1 MLESVSLWG
10 MHVADLVSLAPSA
23 LAIYAGYS
31 AWRAQPRWLMGR
43 RRHHA
48 MKHVG
53 IPKKATR
60 LRVRQIIA
68 GGPRT
73 AADELNWLATTYPA
87 NGAGP
92 DFGRG
97 NPMPLTFALP
107 AQALNRL
114 SEAYA
119 AYAADIRRGS
129 FLGTTSVPVVEH
141 DAAMALQT
149 SALLSEAA
157 SGGGSGA
164 GMESRHVRLELHHP
178 NRALDI
184 WQLPDAKRGTLAYD
198 VYVSYRRHRLRPEF
212 LEPPSS
218 GPPAPAPM
226 EAPDLETELLR
237 TTPGEEC
244 ALRNK
249 FSSQHSFDGVLPRL
263 VDWRTERDDS
273 NGRLRLH
280 LAMAET
286 TYAAV
291 LIDHYPETASGS
303 RGTEPGA
310 RRTVNGDQARLL
322 TLSTVLVSSDR
333 MMLFAGR
340 SRNAGSHQEQFGPA
354 VNGNLE
360 LRARNG
366 IAPDSGPSGVPD
378 PILALAREAGEE
390 LGLALDPRRFQV
402 LGIGKFS
409 VAKENGTHV
418 LLSVAHPDLT
428 AEDIV
433 AGVRNA
439 DPMEG
444 RWELGG
450 EVLAAPLPH
459 DAHGAEQLLSWLL
472 HDPELTPHATL
483 SGIAVV
489 ARYFPVAHDQLIRL
503 ASAPWD
509 RTYAPRRIQ
518 IKF

>member
-1 MLESVSLWG
+1 MFESVSLWG

-53 IPKKATR
+53 IPKRATR
-60 LRVRQIIA
+60 RRVGQIIA

-73 AADELNWLATTYPA
+73 AADELNWLATAYPA
-87 NGAGP
+87 NGVSPA
-92 DFGRG
+92 FGRS

-107 AQALNRL
+107 AQALNKL
-114 SEAYA
+114 AAAYA

-149 SALLSEAA
+149 STLLSEAA
-157 SGGGSGA
+157 SGGGSGVA
-164 GMESRHVRLELHHP
+164 MEPRHVGLELQHP
-178 NRALDI
+178 RRKLDI
-184 WQLPDAKRGTLAYD
+184 WQLPHVGHGTLAYD
-198 VYVSYRRHRLRPEF
+198 LYVSYRRHRLRPKF
-212 LEPPSS
+212 LEAGSLGPSAP
-218 GPPAPAPM
+218 GPLEPA
-226 EAPDLETELLR
+226 DLETELLHTTSSEDRVLR
-237 TTPGEEC
+237 T
-244 ALRNK
+244 K

-263 VDWRTERDDS
+263 VGWRPERDDS

-280 LAMAET
+280 LAMSET

-291 LIDHYPETASGS
+291 LVDHYPETFRGWNGS
-303 RGTEPGA
+303 VKGA
-310 RRTVNGDQARLL
+310 DRTAEGNEAKLL
-322 TLSTVLVSSDR
+322 TLSTVVVSSDR

-366 IAPDSGPSGVPD
+366 IVPDSGESGVPD
-378 PILALAREAGEE
+378 PIRALAREASEE
-390 LGLALDPRRFQV
+390 LGLDLEPRRFQV

-418 LLSVAHPDLT
+418 LLSVAHSDLT
-428 AEDIV
+428 AEEIV

-450 EVLAAPLPH
+450 EVLAAPLPQ
-459 DAHGAEQLLSWLL
+459 DSDGVGPLLSWLL
-472 HDPELTPHATL
+472 HDPRLTPHATL
-483 SGIAVV
+483 TGIAVV
-489 ARYFPVAHDQLIRL
+489 ARYFPVSDEQLTHL

-509 RTYAPRRIQ
+509 RTYAPRRMT

>member
-1 MLESVSLWG
+1 MFESVSLWG

-48 MKHVG
+48 LKHVG
-53 IPKKATR
+53 IPKRVTR
-60 LRVRQIIA
+60 LRVGQIIA

-73 AADELNWLATTYPA
+73 AADELNWLATAYPA
-87 NGAGP
+87 NGSAP
-92 DFGRG
+92 AFGRG
-97 NPMPLTFALP
+97 NPMPVTFALP
-107 AQALNRL
+107 AHALNRL
-114 SEAYA
+114 SKAYA

-157 SGGGSGA
+157 SGGGSDA
-164 GMESRHVRLELHHP
+164 ALESRHVRLELRHP
-178 NRALDI
+178 KRTLDI
-184 WQLPDAKRGTLAYD
+184 WQLPDVQRGTLAYD
-198 VYVSYRRHRLRPEF
+198 LYVSYRRHRLRPEF
-212 LEPPSS
+212 LGPLSRDPS
-218 GPPAPAPM
+218 APQPV
-226 EAPDLETELLR
+226 EAPDMETEVFR
-237 TTPGEEC
+237 TTPSEDR
-244 ALRNK
+244 ALRSK

-263 VDWRTERDDS
+263 VGWRTERDDS

-291 LIDHYPETASGS
+291 LIDHYPETVTGLH
-303 RGTEPGA
+303 GTEPGA
-310 RRTVNGDQARLL
+310 QRTVNGNEAKLL
-322 TLSTVLVSSDR
+322 TLSTVVVSSDR

-366 IAPDSGPSGVPD
+366 IVPDSGQSGVPD
-378 PILALAREAGEE
+378 PIRALAREAGEE
-390 LGLALDPRRFQV
+390 LGLHLDPQRFQV

-409 VAKENGTHV
+409 VTKENGTHV
-418 LLSVAHPDLT
+418 LLSVAHSDHT
-428 AEDIV
+428 AEAIV
-433 AGVRNA
+433 DGVRNA

-450 EVLAAPLPH
+450 EVLSAPLPQ
-459 DAHGAEQLLSWLL
+459 DAHGVEPLLSWLL
-472 HDPELTPHATL
+472 HDPDLTPHATL
-483 SGIAVV
+483 TGIAVV
-489 ARYFPVAHDQLIRL
+489 ARYFPVSHDQLTRL
-503 ASAPWD
+503 ASTPWD
-509 RTYAPRRIQ
+509 GSYIPRRIQ